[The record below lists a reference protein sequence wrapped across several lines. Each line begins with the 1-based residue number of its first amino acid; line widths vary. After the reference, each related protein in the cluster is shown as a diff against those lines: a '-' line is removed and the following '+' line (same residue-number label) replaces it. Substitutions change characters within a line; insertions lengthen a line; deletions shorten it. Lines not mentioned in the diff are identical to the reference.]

1 MSEGDYAQK
10 YMACVRSVA
19 ENALMMSKL
28 QDENSLA
35 LESIICI
42 ANNFFMLTE
51 SSEAKRHQADITSQI
66 DGHG

>member
-19 ENALMMSKL
+19 ENALMVSKL

-35 LESIICI
+35 LESIVCI
-42 ANNFFMLTE
+42 ANNFFMLEET
-51 SSEAKRHQADITSQI
+51 SAVQRQQANLPPPF
-66 DGHG
+66 DGS